1 MSIISSPPPGAPVAH
16 CAVLGARGAG
26 HPAAKGPST
35 ASPQVQVLDTAF
47 FMPQLG
53 RHRRVWL
60 YLPADYARQPQR
72 RYPVLYL
79 HDGQNVFDAATAFA
93 GEWGVDEALDR
104 LRVSGQ
110 DPTGCIVVAVDN
122 GSRYRGDEYIPWHNP
137 KIKTGGQGAAYVD
150 FLALTLKPYIDG
162 HYRTRPDA
170 AHTGIAGSS
179 LGGLI
184 SVYAA
189 LRYPAVFGRVGA
201 FSPAFW
207 VCNDSLRAYARQH
220 PPAATAKFYLVAGAK
235 EDSSMLPLMAQWRD
249 VLHAAGVPTAHVAY
263 HAAPDG
269 EHREWFWQREFA
281 AAYEWLFD
289 RPPAHR

>member
-1 MSIISSPPPGAPVAH
+1 MSIIVSPPPGAPVAS
-16 CAVLGARGAG
+16 CAVLESLNTGQ
-26 HPAAKGPST
+26 PTAKGPST

-93 GEWGVDEALDR
+93 GEWGVDETLDR
-104 LRVSGQ
+104 LRASGQ

-137 KIKTGGQGAAYVD
+137 RIKTGGQGAAYVD
-150 FLALTLKPYIDG
+150 FLALTLKPYIDR

-207 VCNDSLRAYARQH
+207 VCNDSLQAYARQH
-220 PPAATAKFYLVAGAK
+220 PPAPTAKFYLVAGAK

-249 VLHAAGVPTAHVAY
+249 VLHAAGVPAAHVAY

-289 RPPAHR
+289 RPPAHQ

>member
-1 MSIISSPPPGAPVAH
+1 MSVSGFYQPAPGPSTTAR
-16 CAVLGARGAG
+16 CAVLAG
-26 HPAAKGPST
+26 CPAGQAGPHAHT
-35 ASPQVQVLDTAF
+35 ASPQAQVLDTAF

-60 YLPADYARQPQR
+60 YLPADYARQPRR

-79 HDGQNVFDAATAFA
+79 HDGQNVFDAATAYA
-93 GEWGVDEALDR
+93 GEWGVDETLNR
-104 LRVSGQ
+104 LRASGQ

-122 GSRYRGDEYIPWHNP
+122 GGRYRGDEYIPWANP
-137 KIKTGGQGAAYVD
+137 RLKIGGQGAAYVD
-150 FLALTLKPYIDG
+150 FLTFTLKPYIDQQ
-162 HYRTRPDA
+162 YRTRPDA

-189 LRYPAVFGRVGA
+189 LRYPAVFGCVGA

-207 VCNDSLRAYARQH
+207 VCNDSLRAYVRQH
-220 PPAATAKFYLVAGAK
+220 PPAPRTKFYFVAGAK
-235 EDSSMLPLMAQWRD
+235 EDSTMLPLMATWRD
-249 VLHAAGVPTAHVAY
+249 LLHTAGVPAAHLAY

-281 AAYEWLFD
+281 AAYEWLFSKK
-289 RPPAHR
+289 

>member
-1 MSIISSPPPGAPVAH
+1 MPFICSPLPASGPSAR
-16 CAVLGARGAG
+16 CAVVAAL
-26 HPAAKGPST
+26 PAPGPAHT

-47 FMPQLG
+47 AMPQLG

-79 HDGQNVFDAATAFA
+79 HDGQNVFDAATAYA
-93 GEWGVDEALDR
+93 GEWGVDETLDR
-104 LRVSGQ
+104 LRASGQ

-122 GSRYRGDEYIPWHNP
+122 GSRFRGDEYIPWHNP
-137 KIKTGGQGAAYVD
+137 RLKTGGQGAAYVD
-150 FLALTLKPYIDG
+150 FLALTLKPYIDR
-162 HYRTRPDA
+162 HYRTRPEA

-220 PPAATAKFYLVAGAK
+220 PPAPTARFYFVAGAK

-249 VLHAAGVPTAHVAY
+249 ALHAEGVPAAHLAY

-289 RPPAHR
+289 PHSSRR

>member
-1 MSIISSPPPGAPVAH
+1 MSVSGFYQPAPGPSTTAR
-16 CAVLGARGAG
+16 CAVLAG
-26 HPAAKGPST
+26 CPAGQAGPHAHT
-35 ASPQVQVLDTAF
+35 ASPQAQVLDTAF

-60 YLPADYARQPQR
+60 YLPTDYARQPRR

-79 HDGQNVFDAATAFA
+79 HDGQNVFDAATAYA
-93 GEWGVDEALDR
+93 GEWGVDETLNR
-104 LRVSGQ
+104 LRASGQ

-122 GSRYRGDEYIPWHNP
+122 GGRYRGDEYIPWANP
-137 KIKTGGQGAAYVD
+137 RLKIGGQGAAYVD
-150 FLALTLKPYIDG
+150 FLTFTLKPYIDQ

-189 LRYPAVFGRVGA
+189 LRYPAVFGCVGA

-207 VCNDSLRAYARQH
+207 VCNDSLRAYVRQH
-220 PPAATAKFYLVAGAK
+220 PPAP
-235 EDSSMLPLMAQWRD
+235 E
-249 VLHAAGVPTAHVAY
+249 
-263 HAAPDG
+263 PDRCSG
-269 EHREWFWQREFA
+269 
-281 AAYEWLFD
+281 
-289 RPPAHR
+289 

>member
-1 MSIISSPPPGAPVAH
+1 MFVSGFHQPAPGPSTTAR
-16 CAVLGARGAG
+16 CAVLAG
-26 HPAAKGPST
+26 CPAGQAGPHAHT
-35 ASPQVQVLDTAF
+35 ASPQAQVLDTAF

-60 YLPADYARQPQR
+60 YLPTDYARQPRR

-79 HDGQNVFDAATAFA
+79 HDGQNVFDAATAYA
-93 GEWGVDEALDR
+93 GEWGVDETLNR
-104 LRVSGQ
+104 LRASGQ

-122 GSRYRGDEYIPWHNP
+122 GGRYRGDEYIPWANP
-137 KIKTGGQGAAYVD
+137 RLKIGGQGAAYVD
-150 FLALTLKPYIDG
+150 FLTFTLKPYIDQQ
-162 HYRTRPDA
+162 YRTRPDA

-189 LRYPAVFGRVGA
+189 LRYPAVFGCVGA

-207 VCNDSLRAYARQH
+207 VCNDSLRAYVRQH
-220 PPAATAKFYLVAGAK
+220 PPAPRTKFYFVAGAK
-235 EDSSMLPLMAQWRD
+235 EDSTMLPLMATWRD
-249 VLHAAGVPTAHVAY
+249 LLHTAGVPAAHLAY

-281 AAYEWLFD
+281 AAYEWLFSNK
-289 RPPAHR
+289 

>member
-1 MSIISSPPPGAPVAH
+1 MPIVCSPPPAAGPAAR
-16 CAVLGARGAG
+16 CAVVAALPAPGPG
-26 HPAAKGPST
+26 HT

-53 RHRRVWL
+53 RRRRVWL

-79 HDGQNVFDAATAFA
+79 HDGQNVFDAATAYA
-93 GEWGVDEALDR
+93 GEWGVDETLDR
-104 LRVSGQ
+104 LRASGQ
-110 DPTGCIVVAVDN
+110 DPAGCLVVAVDN
-122 GSRYRGDEYIPWHNP
+122 GSRFRGDEYIPWHNP

-150 FLALTLKPYIDG
+150 FLALTLKPYIDR

-189 LRYPAVFGRVGA
+189 LRHPAVFGRVGA

-220 PPAATAKFYLVAGAK
+220 PPAPTARFYFVAGAR

-249 VLHAAGVPTAHVAY
+249 ALHAEGVPAAHLAY
-263 HAAPDG
+263 RAAPDG

-289 RPPAHR
+289 PKEGDQR